1 MMRIRTIGCWTA
13 AVVLL
18 TAAVTMSAQTCPAT
32 VKGKKIPSN
41 NWKASSTKAGYY
53 ALDSA
58 IINALNTADVV
69 VGSAPYAT
77 VKSYMGS
84 AFADANFTLLGSPG
98 TSSQLGPN
106 IIQCSYDGPRF
117 HHSGKNMEATIVV
130 NCTKGAACNF

>member
-1 MMRIRTIGCWTA
+1 MGSRIFGRWTA
-13 AVVLL
+13 AVVLMA
-18 TAAVTMSAQTCPAT
+18 AAVTMSAQTCPTT

-53 ALDSA
+53 APDSA
-58 IINALNTADVV
+58 IINALNTQDVV

-84 AFADANFTLLGSPG
+84 HFADAIFTAVGSPG

-106 IIQCSYDGPRF
+106 ILQCVYDGPRF
-117 HHSGKNMEATIVV
+117 HHSGKTLEATVVV

>member
-1 MMRIRTIGCWTA
+1 MMRIRIFGRWTA

-18 TAAVTMSAQTCPAT
+18 AAAVTMSAQTCPTTA
-32 VKGKKIPSN
+32 KGKKIPSN
-41 NWKASSTKAGYY
+41 NWKALSTKAGYY
-53 ALDSA
+53 ALDSV
-58 IINALNTADVV
+58 IINTGNGQVV

-84 AFADANFTLLGSPG
+84 GFNDAIFTSIGSPG

-106 IIQCSYDGPRF
+106 IIQCTYDGPGF
-117 HHSGKNMEATIVV
+117 HHSGKSMKATVVV